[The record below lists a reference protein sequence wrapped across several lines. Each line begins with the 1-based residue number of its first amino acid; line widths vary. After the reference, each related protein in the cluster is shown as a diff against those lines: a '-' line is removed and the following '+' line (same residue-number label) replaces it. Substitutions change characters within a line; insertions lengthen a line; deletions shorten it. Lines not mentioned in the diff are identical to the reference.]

1 MSNQIGGEKMIA
13 INITGEQ
20 YDTICEALEQMDC
33 LLQKK
38 IKNCV
43 SISKRKE
50 LKMKSMDIEELFIVM
65 AGEDDGI

>member
-38 IKNCV
+38 IKNCG